1 MAYKMFQNLTPPASQ
16 AQKPQPVVTIGPD
29 VERAKAMALAHRQ
42 NQLQFRPTGKD
53 PLSGPGFM
61 VQGLAEVLTKNHERN
76 QAAAKAEG
84 LKQSLIDTGNYSP
97 AEATAMSSG
106 NSVIAQALGQAKNM
120 RERVAMEKA
129 AQLEILKEKKR
140 LGLGQYQAKQP
151 SLTEPKEVVD
161 EEGNVIG
168 YSSMN
173 RNAKRGP
180 DGEIL
185 GEHVFTPVK
194 GDNLSGGRIL
204 SKAEIEGAKARS
216 RERNKE
222 QGKAEILVTEVQ
234 DKATRVKTMIN
245 EILNGPDWEN
255 FVGVIDGSLPLTSA
269 AGKDF
274 QARLDQLGGIAF
286 LQAFQELKGGG
297 QITEIEGVKATQA
310 IMRMRRATSE
320 ADFIAAARD
329 LQEVA
334 DRAVRRMRALAGDFN
349 AIDDIKKEYEAT
361 KKDDAKWAEWK
372 KLYNRDREAAAAAFF
387 KDRNYR
393 RFEQK
398 KEAEGE
404 DPEKRANRQKSLMK
418 KHGIQIVE

>member
-1 MAYKMFQNLTPPASQ
+1 MPYKMFQNMTPPASQ

-29 VERAKAMALAHRQ
+29 IERAKAMALAHRQ
-42 NQLQFRPTGKD
+42 NQLQFRPTGYD
-53 PLSGPGFM
+53 NLSGPGFM

-97 AEATAMSSG
+97 AEATAMTSG

-129 AQLEILKEKKR
+129 AQLELLKEKKR
-140 LGLGQYQAKQP
+140 LGLGAYQPKQP
-151 SLTEPKEVVD
+151 SLTEPKEVVND
-161 EEGNVIG
+161 AGEVIG

-180 DGEIL
+180 NGEIL

-194 GDNLSGGRIL
+194 PDNLSGGRVL

-222 QGKAEILVTEVQ
+222 QGKAEMLVSGVQ
-234 DKATRVKTMIN
+234 DQATRVKTMIN
-245 EILNGPDWEN
+245 EMINGPDWEN
-255 FVGVIDGSLPLTSA
+255 FVGVIDGNLPLTSA
-269 AGKDF
+269 QGKDF
-274 QARLDQLGGIAF
+274 QARLDQLGGVAF

-320 ADFIAAARD
+320 ADFLAAARD
-329 LQEVA
+329 LQETA

-361 KKDDAKWAEWK
+361 KEQDAKWAEWK

-393 RFEQK
+393 RFKDK
-398 KEAEGE
+398 KDSE
-404 DPEKRANRQKSLMK
+404 DPDERGSRQKSLME